1 MATDSSD
8 STREQRA
15 LTGSTEVL
23 PARTNDGIRT
33 DDEPQVIYV
42 KEPAHWG
49 RRLLVFIGSI
59 GLIIAL
65 FFGLVFFK
73 ILPGIGNLFSTQTT
87 DRTGPVLLTSIQDM
101 SKYVA
106 AQGNFQ
112 VLVDLQENNRYIPD
126 FIFNER
132 TLFVGVG
139 SVNAYVDFSKI
150 TDNDVVVND
159 SRTDVTIN
167 LPAPQLDTPSLD
179 VDKSYVYDQSQGAIN
194 HIGNLFGG
202 NANDTQQLYQ
212 LARDKI
218 ADAANQSEL
227 TKRAETNTRL
237 MLESLLRQLGFDRV
251 TITFPDDRAK

>member
-1 MATDSSD
+1 MATGSNGAVE

-23 PARTNDGIRT
+23 PARTDE
-33 DDEPQVIYV
+33 DEPQVIYV
-42 KEPAHWG
+42 REPAHWG
-49 RRLLVFIGSI
+49 RRILVFIGTV
-59 GLIIAL
+59 GLIVAL

-106 AQGNFQ
+106 AEGNFQ
-112 VLVDLQENNRYIPD
+112 VLVDLQENNKYIPD
-126 FIFNER
+126 FIFNKR

-150 TDNDVVVND
+150 TDNDIVVQNN
-159 SRTDVTIN
+159 RTDVTIK
-167 LPAPQLDTPSLD
+167 LPAVQLDTPSLD
-179 VDKSYVYDQSQGAIN
+179 VDKSYVFDEEKGAIN
-194 HIGNLFGG
+194 HIGDLFGG
-202 NANDTQQLYQ
+202 NVNDTQQLYQ

-218 ADAANQSEL
+218 SDAANQSEL
-227 TKRAETNTRL
+227 AKRAEGNTKL
-237 MLESLLRQLGFDRV
+237 MLQSLLKQLAFERV
-251 TITFPDDRAK
+251 TIIFPDDVQK